1 MKSIYQKECE
11 SSCEYTLPDYMGDVK
26 KILTVS
32 AVAIPSG
39 KFVNDGTVEFSG
51 IVSYDILYS
60 DSEGKLTKI
69 TASSDYD
76 VSQVLN
82 MERYND
88 SMAECRV
95 ASSSIRLSGPRK
107 MTLRSSLIC
116 TVRVNETEDISCIGD
131 AFDDEEMLETAAKS
145 INLETALF
153 ASSPEREYAE
163 EAAKIASVSAD
174 DIEIIGTS
182 GAVRITESV
191 PGEDSVTVRGEMI
204 ITSIIRT
211 EEQPP
216 FAIKKTV
223 PFEESISLEG
233 ANPNMKVLSDG
244 YLTSVTTGVAEE
256 NDGCSVTVNAIC
268 EFACVAGSNDNL
280 SVNTDAY
287 LKNRDS
293 ECEYEDFTYTELVA
307 MANCDQSVL
316 YDVARIEVGCES
328 AREILTLSGEVKT
341 VDKKI
346 LAGKLALSGDIAI
359 CGVACEINEDNSIN
373 YIPVKFSVPF
383 ETNVNVGCQIPE
395 DSLIECAVTC
405 VDADS
410 ALDAETLSVKCVL
423 KIAYRIAKK
432 SSIRR
437 LKSCI
442 ASGNEEYS
450 HVNSRITV
458 YYPDEKE
465 TLFCIAKKFH
475 TSSSKI
481 AADNNLSE
489 PAALMPD
496 STDSLSGVKKL
507 IIR

>member
-32 AVAIPSG
+32 AAAIPSG
-39 KFVNDGTVEFSG
+39 KFVNDGAVEFSG

-76 VSQVLN
+76 VSQVLD
-82 MERYND
+82 MEKYND
-88 SMAECRV
+88 SIADFRV
-95 ASSSIRLSGPRK
+95 ASSSIRLNGPRK
-107 MTLRSSLIC
+107 MVLRSSLVC
-116 TVRVNETEDISCIGD
+116 TVRVSETEDISCIGD
-131 AFDDEEMLETAAKS
+131 AFDNEEMLETATKN
-145 INLETALF
+145 INVETAIFGL
-153 ASSPEREYAE
+153 SPEREYAE
-163 EAAKIASVSAD
+163 EASKITSVSPD

-182 GAVRITESV
+182 GTVRITESV
-191 PGEDSVTVRGEMI
+191 PGENSVTVKGELI

-223 PFEESISLEG
+223 PFEENVSLEG
-233 ANPNMKVLSDG
+233 ANSDMQVYADG

-268 EFACVAGSNDNL
+268 EFSCIAGTNDNL

-287 LKNRDS
+287 LKNKDT

-307 MANCDQSVL
+307 MSNCEQSVT
-316 YDVARIEVGCES
+316 YDIPRSEVGCE
-328 AREILTLSGEVKT
+328 AVREILTLSAEAKN

-346 LAGKLALSGDIAI
+346 LAGKLSLNGDMTI
-359 CGVACEINEDNSIN
+359 CGIACEINEDNSIN
-373 YIPVKFSVPF
+373 YIPVKFNFPF
-383 ETNVNVGCQIPE
+383 EANVNINCQIPE
-395 DSLIECAVTC
+395 DSLIECFVTC

-423 KIAYRIAKK
+423 KIGYRIAKK
-432 SSIRR
+432 MNVYR
-437 LKSCI
+437 LKSCTV
-442 ASGNEEYS
+442 SGDGEYS
-450 HVNSRITV
+450 AVNSRITV
-458 YYPDEKE
+458 W
-465 TLFCIAKKFH
+465 
-475 TSSSKI
+475 
-481 AADNNLSE
+481 
-489 PAALMPD
+489 
-496 STDSLSGVKKL
+496 
-507 IIR
+507 

>member
-60 DSEGKLTKI
+60 DSDGKLTKI

-82 MERYND
+82 MEKYND
-88 SMAECRV
+88 SLADCRV
-95 ASSSIRLSGPRK
+95 VSSSIRLSGPRK
-107 MTLRSSLIC
+107 MTVRSSLVC
-116 TVRVNETEDISCIGD
+116 TVRVSETEDVSCVGN
-131 AFDDEEMLETAAKS
+131 AFESEDMIETAVKN
-145 INLETALF
+145 INVETVIF
-153 ASSPEREYAE
+153 GSSPEREYAE
-163 EAAKIASVSAD
+163 EASKITSVSPD

-182 GAVRITESV
+182 GAVRVIESL
-191 PGEDSVTVRGEMI
+191 PTDNGVTVKGELI

-223 PFEESISLEG
+223 PFEENISLEG
-233 ANPNMKVLSDG
+233 ANSDMQVLADG

-256 NDGCSVTVNAIC
+256 NEGCSVTVNAIC
-268 EFACVAGSNDNL
+268 EFSCIAGANNNL
-280 SVNTDAY
+280 SVITDAY
-287 LKNRDS
+287 LKNKDT
-293 ECEYEDFTYTELVA
+293 ECEYEDFLYTELMA
-307 MANCDQSVL
+307 MANCEQSVS
-316 YDVARIEVGCES
+316 YDISRSEIGCEN
-328 AREILTLSGEVKT
+328 AREILTLSGDVKT

-346 LAGKLALSGDIAI
+346 HAGKLALSGDIAVY
-359 CGVACEINEDNSIN
+359 GVACEINEDNSIN
-373 YIPVKFSVPF
+373 YIPVKFNFPF
-383 ETNVNVGCQIPE
+383 ESNINISCQIPE
-395 DSLIECAVTC
+395 DLLAECYVTC

-410 ALDAETLSVKCVL
+410 ALDADTLSVKCVL
-423 KIAYRIAKK
+423 KIGYRIAKK
-432 SSIRR
+432 LNAHR
-437 LKSCI
+437 LKSCVT
-442 ASGNEEYS
+442 SGETEYS
-450 HVNSRITV
+450 PVNSRITV
-458 YYPDEKE
+458 YYPEEKE
-465 TLFCIAKKFH
+465 TLFGIAKKFH
-475 TSSSKI
+475 TSSAKI

-496 STDSLSGVKKL
+496 SSDSLSGVKKL